1 MLPLEFSSGNRETP
15 QSQPI
20 DISPYLAAQRA
31 KLIVQHDDLDTAIAV
46 LMASTGSDDL
56 LIRRLKK
63 RKLMLRDEIEASGAV
78 LTGGASTSAVR

>member
-1 MLPLEFSSGNRETP
+1 MLPSEFTSGEP
-15 QSQPI
+15 VPSQPV
-20 DISPYLAAQRA
+20 DISPYLAAKRA

-63 RKLMLRDEIEASGAV
+63 RKLMLRDEIEASGAMSI
-78 LTGGASTSAVR
+78 GGSSTSAVR

>member
-1 MLPLEFSSGNRETP
+1 MLPLESASGLNDAP
-15 QSQPI
+15 QAQTI

-46 LMASTGSDDL
+46 LMASSGSDDL

-63 RKLMLRDEIEASGAV
+63 RKLMLRDEIEASGAM
-78 LTGGASTSAVR
+78 LIGSSSTSSAR

>member
-1 MLPLEFSSGNRETP
+1 MLPLEFATGETP
-15 QSQPI
+15 QAQPV
-20 DISPYLAAQRA
+20 DISPYLAAKRA

-78 LTGGASTSAVR
+78 LIGGSAPFSIR